1 MNYDGNLEKFKY
13 ETIPS
18 EHVDQAYTVRRKGWC
33 GSWYFFT
40 GLTFL
45 RTGVSI
51 YWQAVQLSLS
61 NTTITKSRWE
71 KLQGKSLIKEKGRLY
86 LVQQDM

>member
-1 MNYDGNLEKFKY
+1 MWFLVFFHRSDLSQNG
-13 ETIPS
+13 TI
-18 EHVDQAYTVRRKGWC
+18 
-33 GSWYFFT
+33 F
-40 GLTFL
+40 
-45 RTGVSI
+45 